1 MSSRKLLKA
10 VWLRNSQAA
19 SLGVKKFLILK
30 SIKNNVLEKI
40 NFSGQLSRLAYIP
53 ISEFKNI
60 WDCRKTPEKWPKK
73 AKLVQDVLSDFSQC
87 VESTFAYY
95 STDSGMISSK
105 AGGDVYIFCNDK
117 KLCVTFR
124 GTGEKIQVLNSI

>member
-1 MSSRKLLKA
+1 MKMS
-10 VWLRNSQAA
+10 
-19 SLGVKKFLILK
+19 
-30 SIKNNVLEKI
+30 
-40 NFSGQLSRLAYIP
+40 FSGQLSRLAYIP

-87 VESTFAYY
+87 EKSTFAYY

-105 AGGDVYIFCNDK
+105 AGGDVYILCNDK
-117 KLCVTFR
+117 KLCITFR
-124 GTGEKIQVLNSI
+124 GTGEEIKVLNIITSIIIYLYSFKPDSCF